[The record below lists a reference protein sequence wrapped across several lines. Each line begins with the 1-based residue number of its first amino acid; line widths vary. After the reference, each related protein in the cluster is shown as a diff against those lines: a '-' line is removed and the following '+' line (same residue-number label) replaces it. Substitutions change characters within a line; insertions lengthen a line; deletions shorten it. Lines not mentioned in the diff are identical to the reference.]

1 MEFVTLNNGAQ
12 IPILGFGVYLV
23 DDLAV
28 CEESVIHAIQSGYRL
43 IDTSSAYFNEEAVG
57 RAIKRCGVPRE
68 ELFVTTK
75 LWIQDAGYENAKKGF
90 EESLK
95 KLQLEYLDL
104 YLIHQPFG
112 DYYGSWRAME
122 ELYREGKI
130 RAIGVSNFGS
140 DRLVDLILN
149 NDVVPAINQVEFHP
163 YFQQSKA
170 EEVMREYGVQMEA
183 WSPLGHGGDV
193 LLDEVLA
200 DIAGKYGKTV
210 AQIILK
216 WDIQRGIVTIPKSV
230 HSERIDANIDVF
242 DFQLSEDDM
251 KKINALD
258 SGRFIADLRDVELVK
273 RLNELKIR

>member
-1 MEFVTLNNGAQ
+1 
-12 IPILGFGVYLV
+12 
-23 DDLAV
+23 
-28 CEESVIHAIQSGYRL
+28 
-43 IDTSSAYFNEEAVG
+43 
-57 RAIKRCGVPRE
+57 
-68 ELFVTTK
+68 
-75 LWIQDAGYENAKKGF
+75 
-90 EESLK
+90 
-95 KLQLEYLDL
+95 
-104 YLIHQPFG
+104 
-112 DYYGSWRAME
+112 
-122 ELYREGKI
+122 
-130 RAIGVSNFGS
+130 
-140 DRLVDLILN
+140 
-149 NDVVPAINQVEFHP
+149 
-163 YFQQSKA
+163 
-170 EEVMREYGVQMEA
+170 MEA

-273 RLNELKIR
+273 RLNELKVR

>member
-1 MEFVTLNNGAQ
+1 
-12 IPILGFGVYLV
+12 
-23 DDLAV
+23 
-28 CEESVIHAIQSGYRL
+28 
-43 IDTSSAYFNEEAVG
+43 
-57 RAIKRCGVPRE
+57 
-68 ELFVTTK
+68 
-75 LWIQDAGYENAKKGF
+75 
-90 EESLK
+90 
-95 KLQLEYLDL
+95 
-104 YLIHQPFG
+104 
-112 DYYGSWRAME
+112 ME

-216 WDIQRGIVTIPKSV
+216 WDIQRRIVTIPKSV